1 MGWTGPDCRLFD
13 RFQPIGWLKRGY
25 RVSNSSE
32 GSGLQARPTG
42 AACVPTQDHGETAGR
57 PPGQEPF
64 AKRSSVT
71 LVKRIPRETHA
82 NKTTDSSKGAF
93 LTDTAQII
101 IIIICFVTTTT
112 NEKPNTPQRTALEC
126 FLSYFR
132 PCVNKTVFHR
142 REAWDGSACSPEETR
157 F

>member
-1 MGWTGPDCRLFD
+1 MDWTGPDCRLFV
-13 RFQPIGWLKRGY
+13 RLQRRNGEMRY

-32 GSGLQARPTG
+32 GSGLRERPTG
-42 AACVPTQDHGETAGR
+42 AVCVPTQDHEETAGR

-64 AKRSSVT
+64 AKRFSVT

-82 NKTTDSSKGAF
+82 NKTADVSKGAF

-101 IIIICFVTTTT
+101 IIIICFVTTT
-112 NEKPNTPQRTALEC
+112 NEKPNTPQRTSLEF

-132 PCVNKTVFHR
+132 PYVNKTVFHR
-142 REAWDGSACSPEETR
+142 RKA
-157 F
+157 